1 MKKLILLTLPLIVI
15 FGCDSN
21 PTNEPSADDI
31 NKAVERKMKAIDDDP
46 SMTPEQK
53 EELKKHIS
61 GPAKT
66 GPTSR

>member
-1 MKKLILLTLPLIVI
+1 MKKLILTAVPLLFV

-31 NKAVERKMKAIDDDP
+31 NAAVERKMKAIDDDP
-46 SMTPEQK
+46 TLTPEGK
-53 EELKKHIS
+53 AEMKKHIA
-61 GPAKT
+61 GPAKG